1 MEWSKQSYSVS
12 DDVTLMNTDRIYQL
26 LLNTYWASNRT
37 KKEIEKSMNHSMSF
51 GLYDEGK
58 QIGFARVVTDYTVF
72 SWIMDVVVDPD
83 YRGKGLGK
91 WLMDCILDHPDIKY
105 TAFALATSD
114 AQNFYRKFNFR
125 KNECMTRPVS
135 KKDETI

>member
-12 DDVTLMNTDRIYQL
+12 DDVKLMDIDRIYQL

-58 QIGFARVVTDYTVF
+58 QIGFARVVMDYTVF

-105 TAFALATSD
+105 TAFALAISD
-114 AQNFYRKFNFR
+114 AQDFYRKFSFK